1 MAQEE
6 MCELSL
12 GAYSILSGRNEK
24 GVQLEQNKPCM
35 LKVGQTLVTTLSLD
49 VIVQFNENDI

>member
-1 MAQEE
+1 